1 MLPISIRFSISPLPV
16 DPMQPRRSDE
26 RVGYFNTV
34 YKDLGDHRAVD
45 ATRRSTDL
53 LNTQVQYNVHVL
65 CFAEQ
70 GNFLVPCVRLRIL
83 YAMVYGFGNTKVFTV
98 VGRAAV

>member
-1 MLPISIRFSISPLPV
+1 MCGVFRVTDASGAIVTLPVSIRFSISALPAE
-16 DPMQPRRSDE
+16 PMQSRRSDE

-53 LNTQVQYNVHVL
+53 LDTQVQWTC
-65 CFAEQ
+65 CFYRRAR
-70 GNFLVPCVRLRIL
+70 NLFSWC
-83 YAMVYGFGNTKVFTV
+83 MVCE
-98 VGRAAV
+98 